1 MTEPL
6 FRKLDC
12 YMLRADD
19 FEAATAFYRDRLGH
33 PLLWRTDDAIAFGLP
48 ESDAE
53 LVVHRALG
61 PEANLLVGD
70 ADQAYRQLIDA
81 GATPI
86 EQPFDIAIGRC
97 AVVRDPFGNRLVV
110 LDQSKGRLVTDA
122 AHNVIDV
129 RR

>member
-53 LVVHRALG
+53 LVVHRTLG

-70 ADQAYRQLIDA
+70 ADQAYRQLTEA
-81 GATPI
+81 GAPRSSRLSTS
-86 EQPFDIAIGRC
+86 QLADVLWFAILSATVSLFWTSPRG
-97 AVVRDPFGNRLVV
+97 G
-110 LDQSKGRLVTDA
+110 S
-122 AHNVIDV
+122 
-129 RR
+129 